1 MHPHR
6 VALGLDA
13 RDGRLAVEGWKE
25 TTSVDAVSFVRQ
37 FENLPLAAVIYT
49 DIHRDGM
56 QSGVNVEATRRLL
69 ESSAIPVVASG
80 GVADLEDIRKLLP
93 LVRLGLMGVITGRAI
108 YNGSLDL
115 KEALRLVREFTS
127 AVEPPGRGR

>member
-108 YNGSLDL
+108 YNGTLDL